1 MGIFRTFFGGVVCGV
16 AILSL
21 LCIFSVPMA
30 DAQRLQFDGEA
41 KAQGTLVETLT
52 AAKVKAG
59 GKFYVRIVQVA
70 QPSTCGGIQYEI
82 SEVEDDCDLRPLG
95 WVDTCGANEATAWGR
110 LEFEN
115 VPNDGQTVFC
125 FFNGVVG
132 DKKLK
137 SLGAS
142 CWVDD
147 GGPFKVM
154 IGSKFKL
161 QTKEKDLSKNLDC
174 TP

>member
-1 MGIFRTFFGGVVCGV
+1 MFFYGVVCGV

-30 DAQRLQFDGEA
+30 NAQRLEFDGEA
-41 KAQGTLVETLT
+41 KAKGSFVETLT
-52 AAKVKAG
+52 AAKVKVG
-59 GKFYVRIVQVA
+59 GKFFVRIVEVA
-70 QPSTCGGIQYEI
+70 RPSTCGGIQYEI
-82 SEVEDDCDLRPLG
+82 SEVQDDCDLRPLG
-95 WVDTCGANEATAWGR
+95 WVDTCGANEATAWGY
-110 LEFEN
+110 LEFGD
-115 VPNDGQTVFC
+115 VPNAGQTVFC

-137 SLGAS
+137 SLGFS

-147 GGPFKVM
+147 GGPFNIM
-154 IGSKFKL
+154 LGSKFKL
-161 QTKEKDLSKNLDC
+161 QAKEKDITKKLDC

>member
-30 DAQRLQFDGEA
+30 NAQKLEFDGEA
-41 KAQGTLVETLT
+41 KAKGTLVETLT

-59 GKFYVRIVQVA
+59 GKFYVRIAEVA
-70 QPSTCGGIQYEI
+70 RPSTCGGIQYEI

-95 WVDTCGANEATAWGR
+95 WVDTCGANETTAWGR
-110 LEFEN
+110 LEFED
-115 VPNDGQTVFC
+115 VPNAGQTIIC

-132 DKKLK
+132 NKNLNSK
-137 SLGAS
+137 GFS

-147 GGPFKVM
+147 GGPFNIM
-154 IGSKFKL
+154 LGSKFKF
-161 QTKEKDLSKNLDC
+161 QAKEKNIAKKLDC